1 MDAYSILSKMS
12 PFQDKCPI
20 CSLVYFAFISV
31 TPECES
37 KNISLCL
44 MSQGVLP
51 IFFPKSFIASGLS
64 FRSLIY
70 SEFIFVC
77 GVRECSHFTLLCE
90 QSSFPNMTY

>member
-1 MDAYSILSKMS
+1 
-12 PFQDKCPI
+12 
-20 CSLVYFAFISV
+20 
-31 TPECES
+31 
-37 KNISLCL
+37 

-77 GVRECSHFTLLCE
+77 GVRECSHFILLCPVSPTSLIKE
-90 QSSFPNMTY
+90 TIFSPLYTPLSFVKDKMPIGM